1 MKTKHWIVF
10 IALGIIWSSSFLWI
24 KIAVQEM
31 DPITLVAYRVL
42 FGLLFGL
49 IVVFIQRPQWPL
61 TFKEWFPILL
71 LGITNVAIPFFL
83 ISWGEQAIDS
93 AVAAILDSTV
103 PLFTI
108 VIAHFILH
116 DDRMTFPKV
125 FGLLLGF
132 AGVVILMSKDIGASA
147 GPLWRDSHEAFCP
160 RSNANS
166 AFADVWS
173 DDRGVFVLA
182 SDANSH
188 LAIWSN
194 IGTGWQ
200 MTFNWPGEANDL
212 YQGGLKGFPDGP
224 LVVYGG
230 FPCGIQFVDGRGAE
244 CSAAANFV
252 VDLSVVNASLAYAVN
267 YDRVLQ
273 FDGKFWTQL
282 GDPLPGVSWANAVW
296 ADSST
301 VVVGAD
307 GNGGGG
313 LVFKIESGGA
323 PVLQA
328 GLSPQ
333 INPIAAWSFG
343 ASDIWVGDDQ
353 GQIVHYDGAGWSE
366 MATIPYSGSGSRPVS
381 RSGGAGT
388 KLKLWGNNGSLFAI
402 AGNIFGQWDGT
413 RFKILDSLDSDA
425 YFAGLWGN
433 SPSEVFLAVHDGQST
448 ADKCGPLRVWWF
460 NGSVVGPL

>member
-1 MKTKHWIVF
+1 MQMVARPTTNTRPRSALWVF
-10 IALGIIWSSSFLWI
+10 LMLLADGPGGIGCGRTSMGDQPVSRAGGGAPQASKQDAGSGDHPIDGGSAAGGGAGASPNAASGGSAGVGGRGTGGAGGGAGRTSG
-24 KIAVQEM
+24 AV
-31 DPITLVAYRVL
+31 TGGAGVGGRGSGGA
-42 FGLLFGL
+42 GG
-49 IVVFIQRPQWPL
+49 
-61 TFKEWFPILL
+61 TA
-71 LGITNVAIPFFL
+71 GGA
-83 ISWGEQAIDS
+83 GG
-93 AVAAILDSTV
+93 AVAGGTGS
-103 PLFTI
+103 
-108 VIAHFILH
+108 
-116 DDRMTFPKV
+116 
-125 FGLLLGF
+125 G
-132 AGVVILMSKDIGASA
+132 GASA